1 MANGLVY
8 HHTPVLPMMEPS
20 PWVVLE
26 YGLPNKRKDVAGVFR
41 TSQFGDSTYKFI
53 LRGIDFSKSYTVHFE
68 NSVQAVEMT
77 GAQLLQNGIPVR
89 LDDSLTSE
97 LILMEQK

>member
-1 MANGLVY
+1 M
-8 HHTPVLPMMEPS
+8 P
-20 PWVVLE
+20 
-26 YGLPNKRKDVAGVFR
+26 
-41 TSQFGDSTYKFI
+41 
-53 LRGIDFSKSYTVHFE
+53 RGIDFSKSYTVHFE

-97 LILMEQK
+97 LILMNRSEDD

>member
-1 MANGLVY
+1 
-8 HHTPVLPMMEPS
+8 
-20 PWVVLE
+20 
-26 YGLPNKRKDVAGVFR
+26 
-41 TSQFGDSTYKFI
+41 
-53 LRGIDFSKSYTVHFE
+53 
-68 NSVQAVEMT
+68 MT